1 MMALFPTRPA
11 MTPARSSDGLTE
23 NQKGLLYALCCYLLW
38 GLFPLYWYPL
48 THSGIDAGQLLAQRI
63 VWSALFSVVLVA
75 VFKQTHVL
83 LDALR
88 RPKTL
93 LVFTCSATAI
103 GLNWLIFLWA
113 IGNNHVLEASL
124 GYFISPLFSM
134 LLGRLFFNEHFNRI
148 QLAAIVLAAIGI
160 FWLALPAGQVPWVAL
175 LLTLTF
181 GLYGLLRKTAPLDAL
196 PGLALETLLLL
207 PFALAYLGWLAQ
219 QGQLVFG
226 SLPPLLLATLIG
238 SGIVTTVPLLLFAA
252 GARRIS
258 MSDLGIIQYVSPTI
272 QFLLGLFLFGEAF
285 HVSRFIGYG
294 WVWLGVAVYLFGIWH
309 QQRSKRMPVE

>member
-1 MMALFPTRPA
+1 

-113 IGNNHVLEASL
+113 ISNNHVLEASL

-175 LLTLTF
+175 
-181 GLYGLLRKTAPLDAL
+181 
-196 PGLALETLLLL
+196 
-207 PFALAYLGWLAQ
+207 
-219 QGQLVFG
+219 
-226 SLPPLLLATLIG
+226 
-238 SGIVTTVPLLLFAA
+238 
-252 GARRIS
+252 
-258 MSDLGIIQYVSPTI
+258 
-272 QFLLGLFLFGEAF
+272 
-285 HVSRFIGYG
+285 
-294 WVWLGVAVYLFGIWH
+294 
-309 QQRSKRMPVE
+309 

>member
-1 MMALFPTRPA
+1 

-113 IGNNHVLEASL
+113 ISNNHVLEASL

-148 QLAAIVLAAIGI
+148 QLVAIVLAAIGI

-219 QGQLVFG
+219 QGQLVFV

-285 HVSRFIGYG
+285 DVSRFIGYG

-309 QQRSKRMPVE
+309 QQRSKRMPAE

>member
-1 MMALFPTRPA
+1 

-113 IGNNHVLEASL
+113 ISNNHVLEASL

-196 PGLALETLLLL
+196 PWLALETLLLL

-285 HVSRFIGYG
+285 DVSRFIGYG

>member
-1 MMALFPTRPA
+1 

-88 RPKTL
+88 RPKIL

-113 IGNNHVLEASL
+113 ISNNHVLEASL

-134 LLGRLFFNEHFNRI
+134 LLGRLF
-148 QLAAIVLAAIGI
+148 
-160 FWLALPAGQVPWVAL
+160 
-175 LLTLTF
+175 
-181 GLYGLLRKTAPLDAL
+181 
-196 PGLALETLLLL
+196 
-207 PFALAYLGWLAQ
+207 
-219 QGQLVFG
+219 
-226 SLPPLLLATLIG
+226 
-238 SGIVTTVPLLLFAA
+238 
-252 GARRIS
+252 
-258 MSDLGIIQYVSPTI
+258 
-272 QFLLGLFLFGEAF
+272 
-285 HVSRFIGYG
+285 
-294 WVWLGVAVYLFGIWH
+294 
-309 QQRSKRMPVE
+309 

>member
-1 MMALFPTRPA
+1 

-88 RPKTL
+88 RPKIL

-207 PFALAYLGWLAQ
+207 PFALAYLGRLAQ
-219 QGQLVFG
+219 HGQLVFG

-285 HVSRFIGYG
+285 DVSRFIGYG

>member
-1 MMALFPTRPA
+1 MMALSPTLPA

-88 RPKTL
+88 RPKIL

-219 QGQLVFG
+219 QGQLVFV

-285 HVSRFIGYG
+285 DVSRFIGYG

>member
-1 MMALFPTRPA
+1 

-113 IGNNHVLEASL
+113 ISNNHVLEASL

-285 HVSRFIGYG
+285 DVSRFIGYG

>member
-1 MMALFPTRPA
+1 

-88 RPKTL
+88 RPKIL

-113 IGNNHVLEASL
+113 ISNNHVLEASL

-148 QLAAIVLAAIGI
+148 QLVAIVLAAIGI
-160 FWLALPAGQVPWVAL
+160 FWLAMPAGQVPWVAL

-219 QGQLVFG
+219 QGQLVFV

-285 HVSRFIGYG
+285 DVSRFIGYG

>member
-1 MMALFPTRPA
+1 MALFPTRPA

-160 FWLALPAGQVPWVAL
+160 FWLALPAGQVP
-175 LLTLTF
+175 
-181 GLYGLLRKTAPLDAL
+181 
-196 PGLALETLLLL
+196 
-207 PFALAYLGWLAQ
+207 
-219 QGQLVFG
+219 
-226 SLPPLLLATLIG
+226 
-238 SGIVTTVPLLLFAA
+238 
-252 GARRIS
+252 
-258 MSDLGIIQYVSPTI
+258 
-272 QFLLGLFLFGEAF
+272 
-285 HVSRFIGYG
+285 
-294 WVWLGVAVYLFGIWH
+294 
-309 QQRSKRMPVE
+309 

>member
-1 MMALFPTRPA
+1 

-113 IGNNHVLEASL
+113 ISNNHVLEASL

-285 HVSRFIGYG
+285 DVSRFIGYG

-309 QQRSKRMPVE
+309 QQRGKRMPAG

>member
-1 MMALFPTRPA
+1 

-309 QQRSKRMPVE
+309 QQRGKRMPAG

>member
-1 MMALFPTRPA
+1 

-113 IGNNHVLEASL
+113 ISNNHVLEASL

-207 PFALAYLGWLAQ
+207 PFALAYLGRLAQ
-219 QGQLVFG
+219 HGQLVFG

-285 HVSRFIGYG
+285 DLSRFIGYG

-309 QQRSKRMPVE
+309 QQRSKRMPAG

>member
-1 MMALFPTRPA
+1 
-11 MTPARSSDGLTE
+11 
-23 NQKGLLYALCCYLLW
+23 
-38 GLFPLYWYPL
+38 
-48 THSGIDAGQLLAQRI
+48 
-63 VWSALFSVVLVA
+63 
-75 VFKQTHVL
+75 
-83 LDALR
+83 
-88 RPKTL
+88 
-93 LVFTCSATAI
+93 
-103 GLNWLIFLWA
+103 
-113 IGNNHVLEASL
+113 
-124 GYFISPLFSM
+124 M

-148 QLAAIVLAAIGI
+148 QLAAIVLAATGI

-207 PFALAYLGWLAQ
+207 PFALAYLGRLAQ
-219 QGQLVFG
+219 HGQLVFG

-285 HVSRFIGYG
+285 DLSRFIGYG

-309 QQRSKRMPVE
+309 QQRSKRMPAG

>member
-1 MMALFPTRPA
+1 

-113 IGNNHVLEASL
+113 ISNNHVLEASL

-285 HVSRFIGYG
+285 DVSRFTGYG

>member
-1 MMALFPTRPA
+1 M
-11 MTPARSSDGLTE
+11 
-23 NQKGLLYALCCYLLW
+23 LW

-113 IGNNHVLEASL
+113 IGYNHVLEASF
-124 GYFISPLFSM
+124 GYFISPLFCM

-219 QGQLVFG
+219 QGQLVFV

-285 HVSRFIGYG
+285 DVSRFIGYG

>member
-1 MMALFPTRPA
+1 

-113 IGNNHVLEASL
+113 ISNNHVLEASL

-148 QLAAIVLAAIGI
+148 QLVAIVLAAIGI

-219 QGQLVFG
+219 QGQLVFV

-285 HVSRFIGYG
+285 DVSRFIGYG

>member
-1 MMALFPTRPA
+1 

-113 IGNNHVLEASL
+113 ISNNHVLEASL

-148 QLAAIVLAAIGI
+148 QLVAIVLAAIGI

-285 HVSRFIGYG
+285 DVSRFIGYG

>member
-11 MTPARSSDGLTE
+11 TTPARSSDGLTE

-113 IGNNHVLEASL
+113 ISNNHVLEASL

-219 QGQLVFG
+219 QGQLVFV

-285 HVSRFIGYG
+285 DVSRFIGYG

>member
-1 MMALFPTRPA
+1 

-113 IGNNHVLEASL
+113 ISNNHVLEASL

-309 QQRSKRMPVE
+309 QQRGKRMPAG

>member
-1 MMALFPTRPA
+1 MMALFPILPA

-113 IGNNHVLEASL
+113 ISNNHVLEASL

-285 HVSRFIGYG
+285 DVSRFIGYG

>member
-1 MMALFPTRPA
+1 

-113 IGNNHVLEASL
+113 ISNNHVLEASL

-219 QGQLVFG
+219 QGQLVFV

-285 HVSRFIGYG
+285 DVSRFIGYG
-294 WVWLGVAVYLFGIWH
+294 GVWPGVAVYSFGFWY
-309 QQRSKRMPVE
+309 P

>member
-1 MMALFPTRPA
+1 

-113 IGNNHVLEASL
+113 ISNNHVLEASL

-207 PFALAYLGWLAQ
+207 PFALVYLGWLAQ

-285 HVSRFIGYG
+285 DVSRFIGYG

>member
-1 MMALFPTRPA
+1 

-88 RPKTL
+88 RPKIL

-113 IGNNHVLEASL
+113 ISNNHVLEASL

-285 HVSRFIGYG
+285 DVSRFIGYG